1 MPPLTTIS
9 TARDRLF
16 EAELLPHYRVVYNFL
31 LRMAG
36 GADDAADLTQ
46 ETFVRAYLKIEHY
59 EAGTNA
65 RAWLFCLARNLFI
78 NDYRKRK
85 RRSEEELDER
95 AAYHRRDEDNPM
107 AGFADLRIAGA
118 LDRDFSDPIL
128 RAMTLLTDRQRA
140 IILMADLY
148 DFAEKEIAEAME
160 MPLNTVKSVTR
171 RARIALIKQL
181 SGYAETTFGILNTR
195 NLG

>member
-1 MPPLTTIS
+1 MSRIS
-9 TARDRLF
+9 RDQLY
-16 EAELLPHYRVVYNFL
+16 ESELLVHYRVVYNFL
-31 LRMAG
+31 LRMTASET
-36 GADDAADLTQ
+36 DAADLTQ

-59 EAGTNA
+59 EAGTNG

-85 RRSEEELDER
+85 RRGEQELEER
-95 AAYHRRDEDNPM
+95 VAYQCRDTDHPM
-107 AGFADLRIAGA
+107 AGFADLRTAGA

-128 RAMTLLTDRQRA
+128 RAMTLLSDKQRA
-140 IILMADLY
+140 IVLMADLY
-148 DFAEKEIAEAME
+148 DFAEKEIAEAMD

-181 SGYAETTFGILNTR
+181 QVYAETSFGIVNTR

>member
-1 MPPLTTIS
+1 MTRP
-9 TARDRLF
+9 ARDHLF
-16 EAELLPHYRVVYNFL
+16 EAELLVHYQVVYNFL
-31 LRMAG
+31 LRMTG
-36 GADDAADLTQ
+36 NGSDAADLTQ
-46 ETFVRAYLKIEHY
+46 ETFARAYLKAEHY

-85 RRSEEELDER
+85 RRGEEELDER
-95 AAYHRRDEDNPM
+95 TAYHRRDEENPM
-107 AGFADLRIAGA
+107 AGFADLRLSGA

-128 RAMTLLTDRQRA
+128 RAMALLNDRQRA
-140 IILMADLY
+140 IVLMADLY

-181 SGYAETTFGILNTR
+181 SGYAESTFGILNTR

>member
-1 MPPLTTIS
+1 MSRNPREHLYES
-9 TARDRLF
+9 
-16 EAELLPHYRVVYNFL
+16 ELLVHYRVVYNFL

-36 GADDAADLTQ
+36 NPTDAADLTQ
-46 ETFVRAYLKIEHY
+46 ETFVRAYVKIDHY
-59 EAGTNA
+59 EAGTNG

-85 RRSEEELDER
+85 RRGEQELEER
-95 AAYHRRDEDNPM
+95 TAYQYRDTESPM

-118 LDRDFSDPIL
+118 LDRDFSDPIM
-128 RAMTLLTDRQRA
+128 RAMTLLSDRQRA
-140 IILMADLY
+140 IVLMADLY
-148 DFAEKEIAEAME
+148 DFAEKEIAEAMD

-181 SGYAETTFGILNTR
+181 QGYAETSFGIVNTR

>member
-1 MPPLTTIS
+1 M
-9 TARDRLF
+9 ARTDRDHLF
-16 EAELLPHYRVVYNFL
+16 EAELLIHYRVVYNFL
-31 LRMAG
+31 LRMTG
-36 GADDAADLTQ
+36 HGSDAADLTQ
-46 ETFVRAYLKIEHY
+46 ETFVRAYVKIDQFTP
-59 EAGTNA
+59 GTNG

-78 NDYRKRK
+78 NAYRKRK
-85 RRSEEELDER
+85 RRGEEELDER
-95 AAYHRRDEDNPM
+95 IAFHLRDTENPLS
-107 AGFADLRIAGA
+107 GFADLRVSGA

-128 RAMTLLTDRQRA
+128 RAMTLLNDRQRA
-140 IILMADLY
+140 IVLMADLY

-181 SGYAETTFGILNTR
+181 SGYAEQNFGIVNTR

>member
-1 MPPLTTIS
+1 M
-9 TARDRLF
+9 ARNMR
-16 EAELLPHYRVVYNFL
+16 EQVYESELLVHYRVVYNFL
-31 LRMAG
+31 LRMTG
-36 GADDAADLTQ
+36 NESDAADLTQ
-46 ETFVRAYLKIEHY
+46 ETFVRAYVKIDHY

-85 RRSEEELDER
+85 RRGEQELEER
-95 AAYHRRDEDNPM
+95 SAYQYRDTESPM

-118 LDRDFSDPIL
+118 LDRDFSDPIM
-128 RAMTLLTDRQRA
+128 RAMSLLNDKQRA
-140 IILMADLY
+140 IVLMADLY
-148 DFAEKEIAEAME
+148 DFAEKEIAEAMD

-181 SGYAETTFGILNTR
+181 QGYAETSFGIVNTR

>member
-1 MPPLTTIS
+1 MARTTR
-9 TARDRLF
+9 AHVF
-16 EAELLPHYRVVYNFL
+16 EAELLVHYQVVYNFL
-31 LRMAG
+31 LRMTG
-36 GADDAADLTQ
+36 SGSDAADLTQ
-46 ETFVRAYLKIEHY
+46 ETYARAYQKLEHY
-59 EAGTNA
+59 ESGTNG

-85 RRSEEELDER
+85 RRGEQELDER
-95 AAYHRRDEDNPM
+95 SAYQYRDESSPM

-118 LDRDFSDPIL
+118 LDRDFSDPIM
-128 RAMTLLTDRQRA
+128 RAMTLLNDKQRA
-140 IILMADLY
+140 VVLMVDLY

-160 MPLNTVKSVTR
+160 LPLNTVKSVTR

-181 SGYAETTFGILNTR
+181 QGYAESTFGIVNTR

>member
-1 MPPLTTIS
+1 MLRTTREH
-9 TARDRLF
+9 TF
-16 EAELLPHYRVVYNFL
+16 EAELLIHYPVVYNFL
-31 LRMAG
+31 LRMTG
-36 GADDAADLTQ
+36 NGTDAADLTQ
-46 ETFVRAYLKIEHY
+46 ETFTRAYLKIDQY
-59 EAGTNA
+59 EAGTNG

-78 NDYRKRK
+78 NAYRKRH
-85 RRSEEELDER
+85 RRFEQELDER
-95 AAYHRRDEDNPM
+95 TAYQYRDTESPM
-107 AGFADLRIAGA
+107 AGFADLRVSGA
-118 LDRDFSDPIL
+118 FDRDFSDPIL

-140 IILMADLY
+140 IVLMADLY

-181 SGYAETTFGILNTR
+181 QGYAEANFGIVNTR

>member
-1 MPPLTTIS
+1 MTRP
-9 TARDRLF
+9 ARDHLF
-16 EAELLPHYRVVYNFL
+16 EAELLMHYQVVYNFL
-31 LRMAG
+31 IRMTGNAS
-36 GADDAADLTQ
+36 DAADLTQ
-46 ETFVRAYLKIEHY
+46 ETFARAYQKIEHY
-59 EAGTNA
+59 EEGTNG

-85 RRSEEELDER
+85 RRGEEELDER
-95 AAYHRRDEDNPM
+95 TAYHLRDEKNPM
-107 AGFADLRIAGA
+107 AGFADLRIAGV
-118 LDRDFSDPIL
+118 LERDFSDPIL
-128 RAMTLLTDRQRA
+128 RAMTLLNDRQRA
-140 IILMADLY
+140 IVIMADLY

-181 SGYAETTFGILNTR
+181 STYAENTFGILNTR

>member
-1 MPPLTTIS
+1 M
-9 TARDRLF
+9 ARNMR
-16 EAELLPHYRVVYNFL
+16 EQVYESELLVHYRVVYNFL
-31 LRMAG
+31 LRMTG
-36 GADDAADLTQ
+36 NESDAADLTQ
-46 ETFVRAYLKIEHY
+46 ETFVRAYVKIDHY

-65 RAWLFCLARNLFI
+65 RAWLFCVARNLFI

-85 RRSEEELDER
+85 RRGEQELEER
-95 AAYHRRDEDNPM
+95 SAYQYRDTENPM

-118 LDRDFSDPIL
+118 LDRDFSDPIM
-128 RAMTLLTDRQRA
+128 RAMSLLNDKQRA
-140 IILMADLY
+140 IVLMADLY
-148 DFAEKEIAEAME
+148 DFAEKEIAEAMD

-181 SGYAETTFGILNTR
+181 QGYAETSFGIVNTR